1 MLVILKQETYQVKN
15 GYAARS
21 AELRLVAHGATIELA
36 QRNLEKTVEF
46 FLKPFERQ
54 GILNDKIQ
62 SLRLTA
68 KPNGAHLAVQVA
80 S

>member
-1 MLVILKQETYQVKN
+1 MLIILKQETYQVKN

-21 AELRLVAHGATIELA
+21 TELKLTAHGATVELA

-54 GILNDKIQ
+54 GILDDKIQ
-62 SLRLTA
+62 SLGLEVE
-68 KPNGAHLAVQVA
+68 PNGANLVVQTA
-80 S
+80 N

>member
-1 MLVILKQETYQVKN
+1 MLVILKHETYQVKN

-21 AELRLVAHGATIELA
+21 SELRLVAHGATIELA

-54 GILNDKIQ
+54 GILNDKIR
-62 SLRLTA
+62 SLGLKVEPDGANLVIKTA
-68 KPNGAHLAVQVA
+68 K
-80 S
+80 